1 MTAEVSRGRIRSGT
15 FAARYGPWAL
25 VAGGSK
31 GLGAAF
37 AEGIARRGVNLLLA
51 AREEAALK
59 QAASRLQ
66 KAYGVQVRT
75 LALDLADGGL
85 LERLER
91 GSRGLEI
98 GLLVCNAAAVHTGPF
113 LRAELAHYQR
123 ILDTNCRAPLSL
135 MHWLGGRMAGR
146 GRGGILVMSSLS
158 AFQGSPYVAA
168 YGATK
173 AFLLTL
179 SEALGQELKS
189 RGVDVLVC
197 CAGPTRTPNYLA
209 SKPDGVGPGA
219 LEMEPQ
225 AVAEQ
230 ALRALGRKPLVV
242 PGALNRLGYVLL
254 SRLLP
259 RRMAV
264 RILGANTGSM
274 YAER

>member
-1 MTAEVSRGRIRSGT
+1 MTAEVSKASSK

-37 AEGIARRGVNLLLA
+37 AEGIARRGINLLLA
-51 AREEAALK
+51 AREEEALK
-59 QAASRLQ
+59 QTALRLK
-66 KAYGVQVRT
+66 KAYGIQVRT
-75 LALDLADGGL
+75 LALDLAGADFLGA
-85 LERLER
+85 LER

-98 GLLVCNAAAVHTGPF
+98 GLLVCNAASAYTGPF
-113 LRAELAHYQR
+113 FRTELADYRR

-135 MHWLGGRMAGR
+135 MYRLGGRMAER

-158 AFQGSPYVAA
+158 AFQGSAYVAV
-168 YGATK
+168 YSATK

-179 SEALGQELKS
+179 SEALGQELKG
-189 RGVDVLVC
+189 RGVDVLAC
-197 CAGPTRTPNYLA
+197 CAGPTRTPNYLD
-209 SKPDGVGPGA
+209 SKPEGVGPGA

-225 AVAEQ
+225 AVAEA

-259 RRMAV
+259 RRTAV
-264 RILGANTGSM
+264 RILAANTGSM
-274 YAER
+274 YAKQ

>member
-1 MTAEVSRGRIRSGT
+1 MTAEVSKATRT

-37 AEGIARRGVNLLLA
+37 AEGIASRGVNLLLA

-59 QAASRLQ
+59 QISSRLQ
-66 KAYGVQVRT
+66 KTYGVQVRT
-75 LALDLADGGL
+75 LALDLAEAGFLGA
-85 LERLER
+85 LER

-98 GLLVCNAAAVHTGPF
+98 GLLVCNAASAYTGPF
-113 LRAELAHYQR
+113 FSTELADYQR

-135 MHWLGGRMAGR
+135 MYWLGGRMAGR

-158 AFQGSPYVAA
+158 AFQGSAYVAV
-168 YGATK
+168 YSATK

-179 SEALGQELKS
+179 SEALGQELKG
-189 RGVDVLVC
+189 RGVDVLAC
-197 CAGPTRTPNYLA
+197 CAGPTRTPNYLD
-209 SKPDGVGPGA
+209 SKPEDVGPGA

-225 AVAEQ
+225 AVAEA

-242 PGALNRLGYVLL
+242 PGTLNRLGYVLL

-264 RILGANTGSM
+264 RILAASTGSM
-274 YAER
+274 YAEK

>member
-1 MTAEVSRGRIRSGT
+1 MTAEVSKATRT

-59 QAASRLQ
+59 QLSSRLR
-66 KAYGVQVRT
+66 KAYAVQVRT
-75 LALDLADGGL
+75 LALDLADAGFLGA
-85 LERLER
+85 LER

-98 GLLVCNAAAVHTGPF
+98 GLLVCNAASAYTGPF
-113 LRAELAHYQR
+113 LRTELADYQR

-135 MHWLGGRMAGR
+135 MHWLGGLMAGR

-158 AFQGSPYVAA
+158 AFQGSAYVAV

-179 SEALGQELKS
+179 SEALGQELGS
-189 RGVDVLVC
+189 RGVDVLAC
-197 CAGPTRTPNYLA
+197 CAGPTRTPNYLD
-209 SKPDGVGPGA
+209 SKPEGVGPGA

-225 AVAEQ
+225 AVAEA

-264 RILGANTGSM
+264 RILAASTGSM
-274 YAER
+274 YSEK

>member
-1 MTAEVSRGRIRSGT
+1 MTAEVSGGRIHSGS

-37 AEGIARRGVNLLLA
+37 AEGIARRGVSLLLA
-51 AREEAALK
+51 AREKEALQ
-59 QAASRLQ
+59 QASSRLQ
-66 KAYGVQVRT
+66 DAYGVQVRT
-75 LALDLADGGL
+75 LAIDLADASFLGA
-85 LERLER
+85 LERE
-91 GSRGLEI
+91 SRDVEI
-98 GLLVCNAAAVHTGPF
+98 GLLVCNAASAYTGPF
-113 LRAELAHYQR
+113 FRASLDDYQR

-135 MHWLGGRMAGR
+135 MHWLGGRMASS

-158 AFQGSPYVAA
+158 AFQGSAYVAA
-168 YGATK
+168 YAATK
-173 AFLLTL
+173 AFLLNL

-197 CAGPTRTPNYLA
+197 CAGPTRTPNYLD
-209 SKPDGVGPGA
+209 SKPEGVGPGA
-219 LEMEPQ
+219 LEMEPE

-242 PGALNRLGYVLL
+242 PGALNRLSYFLL

-259 RRMAV
+259 RGWAV
-264 RILGANTGSM
+264 RLLAASTGSM